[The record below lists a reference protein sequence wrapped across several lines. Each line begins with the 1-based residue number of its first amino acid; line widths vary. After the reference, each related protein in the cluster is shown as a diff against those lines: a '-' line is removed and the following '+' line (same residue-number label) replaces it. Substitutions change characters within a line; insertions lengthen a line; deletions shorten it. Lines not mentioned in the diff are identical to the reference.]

1 MDQVP
6 KHTYVLILAGGGG
19 TRLWP
24 MSREAFPKQFANLF
38 SGKSLLE
45 LTLMRALRI
54 TSPSRIFI
62 STIAKYLS
70 LVKKEA
76 HKIPP
81 ENIFEEPV
89 RRDTAIAHGLGA
101 AYIYH
106 RDPQAVII
114 NLASDHLISPVSTFV
129 SQMRSAAQTAFSH
142 DLLVTVGIKPRYP
155 HTGMGHIKAYR
166 KWSDNGSFLLGE
178 RFVEKPSLNLAQNY
192 TSSGKYFW
200 NANLYVFKAKVYL
213 DLLKK
218 YAPKTYAHFPR
229 ILSAIGTD
237 REKQV
242 IRLAFQMAPSI
253 SIDYAVAE
261 HLRKFLCLPGTFDW
275 SDVGDWNV
283 VWQNLFKDKLGNVIS
298 GPGGRGEYIGINSQN
313 NLLFLDKQLVATVG
327 LKDMLV
333 VDTPDAILICPK
345 EYAQGVKKIVETLK
359 EQRLTKYL

>member
-24 MSREAFPKQFANLF
+24 MSREAFPKQFAKLF

-155 HTGMGHIKAYR
+155 HTGMGHIKF
-166 KWSDNGSFLLGE
+166 KGQIGLK
-178 RFVEKPSLNLAQNY
+178 FVEKPKLSLAQKY
-192 TSSGKYFW
+192 TASGQYLW
-200 NANLYVFKAKVYL
+200 NANLYVYRAKLYL

-218 YAPKTYAHFPR
+218 HAPKTYAMFPK
-229 ILSAIGTD
+229 IASAIGTD

-242 IRLAFQMAPSI
+242 ISLAFQMAPSI
-253 SIDYAVAE
+253 SIDYAVSE
-261 HLRKFLCLPGTFDW
+261 KINKFVCVIGKFNWT
-275 SDVGDWNV
+275 DVGDWQE
-283 VWQNLFKDKLGNVIS
+283 VWENLPQDVLGNVIS
-298 GPGGRGEYIGINSQN
+298 GPHGRGQYIGIDSQN
-313 NLLFLDKQLVATVG
+313 NLLFLDKQLVATAGV
-327 LKDMLV
+327 KNMV
-333 VDTPDAILICPK
+333 IVDTPDAILICPRNDSQ
-345 EYAQGVKKIVETLK
+345 AVKKIVQTLK
-359 EQRLTKYL
+359 EQELVKYL